1 MGKHIRVCRY
11 QSTADLNFR
20 IALTRNVN
28 RMLSIPALTS
38 ILQIIKAARLAC
50 ETDEANVAEN
60 LLAEGP
66 IHLRPWIEPPSPRD
80 PGIARIL

>member
-1 MGKHIRVCRY
+1 
-11 QSTADLNFR
+11 
-20 IALTRNVN
+20 
-28 RMLSIPALTS
+28 MLSIPALTS
-38 ILQIIKAARLAC
+38 ILQIISAARLAC

-60 LLAEGP
+60 LLEEVA